1 MDLGAAT
8 APAAPPADPAA
19 HLSRWLAGEDGPRDA
34 PPVPGEGGI
43 PGAGGTALA
52 AAPGPAG
59 SELRLGFGAPEG
71 AHMSLAAQPAAV
83 EARFGDTVLS
93 AVSSTRFEDGAGGW
107 AGSLD
112 PGVHGLALSW
122 RPSAGETAER
132 TDGFLTGLRAGWL
145 RESETLYGAGAQG
158 AFGRLSS
165 DLFVAGAS
173 GSFEAGGGRFGM
185 AAEVG
190 HAAPE
195 AAGGL
200 FSDAGPAFSTA
211 ISAVAARPAAGGTFK
226 LSLRQP
232 LRIETGRLDLSLPV
246 GRTPE
251 GAVVR
256 ERVPVGLAPS
266 GRQIDFGADWTGAV
280 APGSV
285 LRIGAVLSRHPGH
298 VAGRKPEAAVLVGLR
313 VGL

>member
-93 AVSSTRFEDGAGGW
+93 AVSSTRFDGGDGGW

-145 RESETLYGAGAQG
+145 REAETLYGAGAQG

-195 AAGGL
+195 AVGGL
-200 FSDAGPAFSTA
+200 LSDAGPAFSTA
-211 ISAVAARPAAGGTFK
+211 FRRSPPAPPRAGRSGFRCGSRCASRPDAWTCRCPSGGRRKARSCASGFRSASRRPAARSTSAPIG
-226 LSLRQP
+226 P
-232 LRIETGRLDLSLPV
+232 GRWRPA
-246 GRTPE
+246 RFC
-251 GAVVR
+251 A
-256 ERVPVGLAPS
+256 S
-266 GRQIDFGADWTGAV
+266 G
-280 APGSV
+280 PC
-285 LRIGAVLSRHPGH
+285 
-298 VAGRKPEAAVLVGLR
+298 
-313 VGL
+313 